1 MRSELYIN
9 NTRVELN
16 AEVQAS
22 ITYQI
27 ADIRMPDKRQGSFS
41 KTVSLPGS
49 PTINN
54 LFTNIFN
61 LNLSVQTSGVINFA
75 PDFNPNL
82 KASFVLL
89 VEGVEQFRGYMKLQ
103 NIVRQQ
109 NLMQEVMYEVNLF
122 GDVASIFGVIGDAK
136 LTDLDM
142 SAYDHT
148 YNKATQIATW
158 NTANINGAGY
168 VYPMINYGGMGVSS
182 WDVNDFF
189 PAIYVKTYID
199 EIFDA
204 AGYSYTSTFFSSS
217 YFKHLIVPFAGD
229 KLTISALTAYQR
241 TFRANTTALTSGV
254 AVTIYNPIVYNAET
268 LDPLNQFSIVT
279 GKFTTAQRGC
289 MILVQELTFGT
300 YPAGAVSKNIYISRM
315 DTHICL

>member
-1 MRSELYIN
+1 MIRSELYIN
-9 NTRVELN
+9 NIRVELN
-16 AEVQAS
+16 QEVQAS

-54 LFTNIFN
+54 LFTSIFD
-61 LNLSVQTSGVINFA
+61 LNTSVQTSGVINFA

-89 VEGVEQFRGYMKLQ
+89 VEGIEQFRGYIKLQ
-103 NIVRQQ
+103 NITRTQDQLQQ
-109 NLMQEVMYEVNLF
+109 VMYEVNLF

-136 LTDLDM
+136 LNALDL

-148 YNKATQIATW
+148 YNKANQKATW
-158 NTANINGAGY
+158 TAAIGGAGY

-182 WDVNDFF
+182 WDVNNFF

-204 AGYSYTSTFFSSS
+204 AGYTYTSAFF
-217 YFKHLIVPFAGD
+217 FF
-229 KLTISALTAYQR
+229 
-241 TFRANTTALTSGV
+241 
-254 AVTIYNPIVYNAET
+254 
-268 LDPLNQFSIVT
+268 
-279 GKFTTAQRGC
+279 
-289 MILVQELTFGT
+289 ILF
-300 YPAGAVSKNIYISRM
+300 
-315 DTHICL
+315 